1 MCSDTDTTLQ
11 ELDTMFHSHEK
22 AEIDDQILTQLDPM
36 AKGYVELED
45 LQGLI
50 DDKVKD
56 QATNN
61 ETDTAEDTA
70 EDTATT

>member
-1 MCSDTDTTLQ
+1 
-11 ELDTMFHSHEK
+11 MFHSHEK
-22 AEIDDQILTQLDPM
+22 AEIDEQILTQLDPM

-56 QATNN
+56 
-61 ETDTAEDTA
+61 
-70 EDTATT
+70 